1 MRRTV
6 LTCYLVVVCASWP
19 SGAVWADAP
28 ERKVWSDAPK
38 KSDPS
43 KIGPRNLAVEL
54 NRYEQV
60 RYASQKTGSDASGNG
75 SADKPWRSISHAL
88 RQITEAG
95 PSKRCAILVGPGTYA
110 GQTIRMKEHVDLYGG
125 FEPGNWRRDI
135 FVNRSILDGKH
146 TRRVVEAAN
155 NARLDGFVITA
166 GKSPGHGGGV
176 LCHRTSPVITNNF
189 ITGNTTLEPVGFVHN
204 PDRRRHVG
212 NDGGGIACVDGANPL
227 IAHNIIHGNTTE
239 VGNGAG
245 IACRDDACPKI
256 VYNVIWTN
264 KTGLKD
270 TRDTRSSNGGG
281 ISCFAGA
288 RPIISNNL
296 IANNSASGGS
306 DGGAVYCEYNCSP
319 DVSFNFV
326 LGNRSDDDGGG
337 FEIMKSSQPNIHRNV
352 IIGNQTG
359 GGGGA
364 IRLSDQGLARITNN
378 VIARNQASKKGGGV
392 ACTNAW
398 MVLESNTIIDNTSK
412 RAGGVIYYNEDWPH
426 LAPPII
432 TRNTIW
438 GNGDKQLDAASNNAR
453 IEFNNIEAGY
463 PGKGNTATNPGFA
476 DDGLRQ
482 TAHAPSYDYN
492 RFVTTLSVQDQKL
505 NETVIVGRVVRVGN
519 TWTVVKS
526 AARGELIVWG
536 DLSSAKPEFEILGSY
551 CSPR

>member
-1 MRRTV
+1 
-6 LTCYLVVVCASWP
+6 
-19 SGAVWADAP
+19 
-28 ERKVWSDAPK
+28 
-38 KSDPS
+38 
-43 KIGPRNLAVEL
+43 
-54 NRYEQV
+54 
-60 RYASQKTGSDASGNG
+60 
-75 SADKPWRSISHAL
+75 
-88 RQITEAG
+88 
-95 PSKRCAILVGPGTYA
+95 
-110 GQTIRMKEHVDLYGG
+110 MKEHVDLYGG
-125 FEPGNWRRDI
+125 FEPGNWSRDI
-135 FVNRSILDGKH
+135 IANRTILDGQH
-146 TRRVVEAAN
+146 ARRVVEAAN

-189 ITGNTTLEPVGFVHN
+189 ITGNTTLEPFGFVHN

-227 IAHNIIHGNTTE
+227 IAHNIIHDNTTE
-239 VGNGAG
+239 LGNGAG

-256 VYNVIWTN
+256 IYNVIWAN

-288 RPIISNNL
+288 RPIINNNL

-319 DVSFNFV
+319 DVSFNFI

-337 FEIMKSSQPNIHRNV
+337 FEIMKSSQPNIHANV

-359 GGGGA
+359 GGGGG

-378 VIARNQASKKGGGV
+378 VIARLSDQGLARITNNVIARNHASKRGGGV

-398 MVLESNTIIDNTSK
+398 MVLENNTIINNSSK

-438 GNGDKQLDAASNNAR
+438 GNGDKQLDAASNNAT

-463 PGKGNTATNPGFA
+463 PGKGNTATDPAFP

-482 TAHAPSYDYN
+482 TAHAMSYDDK

-505 NETVIVGRVVRVGN
+505 NEAAIVGRVARVGK
-519 TWTVVKS
+519 TWTVVKP

-536 DLSSAKPEFEILGSY
+536 DLSSAKPEFEILDSY